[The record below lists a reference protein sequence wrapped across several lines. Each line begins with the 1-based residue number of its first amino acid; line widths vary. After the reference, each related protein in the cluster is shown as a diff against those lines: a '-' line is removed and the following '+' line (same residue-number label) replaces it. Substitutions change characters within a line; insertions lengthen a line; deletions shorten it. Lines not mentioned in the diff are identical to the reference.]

1 MALDEALME
10 NVGEIPIL
18 RIYGWNPPAV
28 TIGYFQSMYEE
39 VDVKKC
45 KQNGVDF
52 LRRLTAGGAV
62 FHDCEL
68 TYSFI
73 TRKYPQNILNSYKMI
88 CDIIKLSL
96 NKLGFNAKFAPL
108 NDITINDKKV
118 CGNAQTRKKNTLLQH
133 GTILLRINAEKM
145 FSLLKIPKEKINDK
159 KINNEKER
167 VSGINKSFEEVAFA
181 LKESVKEIFD
191 ANLIFNKLRKE
202 EKNSANK
209 LVIEKYSTNK
219 WNFRR

>member
-1 MALDEALME
+1 MLKH
-10 NVGEIPIL
+10 G
-18 RIYGWNPPAV
+18 
-28 TIGYFQSMYEE
+28 
-39 VDVKKC
+39 
-45 KQNGVDF
+45 
-52 LRRLTAGGAV
+52 
-62 FHDCEL
+62 
-68 TYSFI
+68 
-73 TRKYPQNILNSYKMI
+73 
-88 CDIIKLSL
+88 
-96 NKLGFNAKFAPL
+96 
-108 NDITINDKKV
+108 
-118 CGNAQTRKKNTLLQH
+118 KKNTLLQH

-191 ANLIFNKLRKE
+191 ANLIFDKLRKE

-209 LVIEKYSTNK
+209 LVLEKYSTNK